1 MSHFQEDRPQ
11 VSSTGTNMGR
21 IEQDSFTHHIREQVD
36 DYLHEISE
44 RLRRASDRSLHY
56 YQQAAHTA
64 RADGAML
71 TGVVVAGAIG
81 FATAWLIFGR
91 HAVSGD
97 YVARRMSQS
106 SERFF

>member
-1 MSHFQEDRPQ
+1 MPYFQEDRPQ
-11 VSSTGTNMGR
+11 VSSNGTNMDR
-21 IEQDSFTHHIREQVD
+21 IEQESLAHHIREQVD

-97 YVARRMSQS
+97 YVARRMSKS